1 MIKLTNIEKHFDQ
14 VAALRGISLNVQ
26 AGEIF
31 GLVGPDGAGKTT
43 LIRIMTGIL
52 AADKGAL
59 SILNQP
65 DSRAIKDEIGYV
77 PQKFSL
83 YGDLT
88 VMENIRLIGSLY
100 GKNSQ
105 EIETLAADIL
115 AFTKLLP
122 FKDRLADQ
130 LSGGMK
136 QKLALA
142 AGLLHR
148 PRLFFLDEP
157 TTGVDP
163 VSRREFWQMLYGLNK
178 QGTTIFVSTP
188 YMDEADLCT
197 RIAFMQDGRIV
208 ACAVPAEL
216 RSRYPY
222 RLLELAAEGKHLK
235 PYFAH
240 LVKDCN
246 AFGDKFHLVVEDPDR
261 SAVLIREALTQAGIQ
276 IHSLKEISPS
286 LEDVFVALASEVN

>member
-1 MIKLTNIEKHFDQ
+1 MIELENIEKHFDQ
-14 VAALRGISLNVQ
+14 IAALRGISLNVQ
-26 AGEIF
+26 EGEIF

-52 AADKGAL
+52 AADKGSL

-105 EIETLAADIL
+105 DIESLAADIL

-208 ACAVPAEL
+208 ACATPAEL

-222 RLLELAAEGKHLK
+222 RLLELEAEGKHLK

-240 LVKDCN
+240 LVKECN
-246 AFGDKFHLVVEDPDR
+246 AFGDKFHLVVENPDR
-261 SAVLIREALTQAGIQ
+261 SAILIREALAQAGIK

>member
-1 MIKLTNIEKHFDQ
+1 MIELANIEKRFGPID
-14 VAALRGISLNVQ
+14 ALRGISLSVQ
-26 AGEIF
+26 EGEIF

-52 AADKGAL
+52 TADKGAL

-65 DSRAIKDEIGYV
+65 AIRSIKEEIGYV

-88 VMENIRLIGSLY
+88 VMENIRVIGSLY
-100 GKNSQ
+100 GKSKQ
-105 EIETLAADIL
+105 ETENLAVDIL
-115 AFTKLLP
+115 AFTNLLP

-163 VSRREFWQMLYGLNK
+163 VSRREFWQMLYRLNK

-197 RIAFMQDGRIV
+197 RVAFMQDGRIV
-208 ACAVPAEL
+208 ACAAPAEL

-222 RLLELAAEGKHLK
+222 RLLELQADGKHLK
-235 PYFAH
+235 PHFAH

-261 SAVLIREALTQAGIQ
+261 SAVLIREALTKAGIP
-276 IHSLKEISPS
+276 IHSLKEVAPS
-286 LEDVFVALASEVN
+286 LEDVFVALASEVT